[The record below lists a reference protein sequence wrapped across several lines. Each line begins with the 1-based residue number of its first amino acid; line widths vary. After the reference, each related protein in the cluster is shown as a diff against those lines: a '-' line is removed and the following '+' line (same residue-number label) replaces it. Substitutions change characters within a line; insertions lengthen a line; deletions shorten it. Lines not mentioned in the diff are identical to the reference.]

1 MGDYDTLAREIIEAG
16 GLKALIRRAIEEV
29 RQEDAKPEPV
39 AVEPEPEPETETV
52 PVGLRDMSGFLDTFE
67 TKHDFENVEDMNF
80 QSGRVTAHVCLDV
93 QGSYVDVQV
102 DVDPDELDLEPDYVT
117 VHLRVSDALDIL
129 QGMTMSYA
137 PSMTVREASEA
148 ERRTFVA
155 AVAAA
160 LSTRLGL

>member
-16 GLKALIRRAIEEV
+16 GLKALIRMAIEEV
-29 RQEDAKPEPV
+29 RQEDAEPEPV
-39 AVEPEPEPETETV
+39 AVEPEPEPEPV
-52 PVGLRDMSGFLDTFE
+52 AVGLRDMSGFLDTFE

-137 PSMTVREASEA
+137 PSMTVQEASEA

>member
-16 GLKALIRRAIEEV
+16 GLKALIRMAIEEV
-29 RQEDAKPEPV
+29 RQEDAEPV
-39 AVEPEPEPETETV
+39 AVRPQEAEAPTE
-52 PVGLRDMSGFLDTFE
+52 LDLDTFE
-67 TKHDFENVEDMNF
+67 AKHDFESVEDMNF

-102 DVDPDELDLEPDYVT
+102 DVEPNELDLDPDYVT

-129 QGMTMSYA
+129 QGMTEQS
-137 PSMTVREASEA
+137 TEA
-148 ERRTFVA
+148 ERRAFVA
-155 AVAAA
+155 AFAAA

>member
-16 GLKALIRRAIEEV
+16 GLKALIRMAIEEV
-29 RQEDAKPEPV
+29 RQEDTKPEPV
-39 AVEPEPEPETETV
+39 AVGPQEAEASTE
-52 PVGLRDMSGFLDTFE
+52 LDLDTFE
-67 TKHDFENVEDMNF
+67 AKHDFENVEDMNF

-102 DVDPDELDLEPDYVT
+102 DVEPNELDLDPDYVT

-129 QGMTMSYA
+129 QGMTEQS
-137 PSMTVREASEA
+137 TEA
-148 ERRTFVA
+148 ERRAFVA
-155 AVAAA
+155 AFSAA